1 MKNNKIN
8 EWIKT
13 IENLSNMNNAQKV
26 VLSIAVFVFW
36 MVLMRPVE
44 DFTNWSSDTTI
55 IILTAVGFLLLYKL
69 WGNKKK

>member
-8 EWIKT
+8 EWLKT

-26 VLSIAVFVFW
+26 VLSVAVFVFW
-36 MVLMRPVE
+36 IALMRPVE
-44 DFTNWSSDTTI
+44 DFTNWSSDTTT
-55 IILTAVGFLLLYKL
+55 IILTAVGFFLLYKL